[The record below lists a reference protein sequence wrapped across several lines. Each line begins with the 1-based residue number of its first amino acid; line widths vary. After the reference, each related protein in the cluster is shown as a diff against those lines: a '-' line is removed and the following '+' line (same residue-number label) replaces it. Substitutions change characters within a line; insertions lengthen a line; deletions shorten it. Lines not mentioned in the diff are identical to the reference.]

1 MDPSDSQ
8 NLFFE
13 ALAKIFGDGPSS
25 FDGSFFRDSSI
36 VSTLDQFS
44 KTLLWMRNHP
54 EIDFDIWIRSFDTT
68 SVIIEYSN
76 GLTRREHSVEETN
89 LIRLS
94 FLDNFLNRKGVVGF
108 YQVLEKIEKVPKG
121 TYFDSHHPSLHLFI
135 RFSGGEID
143 VKEYESNKDY
153 KNLRKKRFLQCA
165 CPVKDIV
172 GVLCN
177 GPFHEERIHR
187 LSEISRTGAWDSYI
201 PGVQEEVLKA
211 CFFHSRCE
219 FNTDPTGC
227 EGKKHLVTTHVSNHY
242 AGRYIGGT
250 RLHGSFYCT
259 KHAPPSFM
267 TPVWGLEKD

>member
-1 MDPSDSQ
+1 MPGSWDLVKLKSVFLYEEKKKMDLSDSQ

-153 KNLRKKRFLQCA
+153 KNLRKKTIFTVRLPGEGCRWSVVQWTFSRRKDSPSLRNFSNGCLGFVYSRSSRRSVESLFLSF
-165 CPVKDIV
+165 PVRVQYRSD
-172 GVLCN
+172 
-177 GPFHEERIHR
+177 R
-187 LSEISRTGAWDSYI
+187 L
-201 PGVQEEVLKA
+201 
-211 CFFHSRCE
+211 
-219 FNTDPTGC
+219 
-227 EGKKHLVTTHVSNHY
+227 
-242 AGRYIGGT
+242 
-250 RLHGSFYCT
+250 
-259 KHAPPSFM
+259 
-267 TPVWGLEKD
+267 